1 MAKLRKANRLIEV
14 PERHDKSYLLRGYDQ
29 INEKGE
35 VVKRATG
42 GRTVSL
48 GEYNKVVEKLEAL
61 EKNGNNELEEKVQEL
76 KDLNKEY
83 EAEIERLS
91 NLLKK
96 AQQQRQRNK

>member
-1 MAKLRKANRLIEV
+1 MAKLRKANRVIEV
-14 PERHDKSYLLRGYDQ
+14 PETHVKSYLLRGYDQ